1 MAHGDSQRVSW
12 FAVSKQ
18 NDVLASFSQDVNVPT
33 SSEEKSALT
42 EIAERVR

>member
-18 NDVLASFSQDVNVPT
+18 NDVLASFSQNVHVPT
-33 SSEEKSALT
+33 SLEEKSALT
-42 EIAERVR
+42 EVAERVR